1 MGTTAFTTKFKIT
14 MRLQHIGN
22 VLFLLLLLTGCLK
35 EPEPF
40 LQPQPMEVDDID
52 DLVSP
57 EGFQFETSYIQEIT
71 LIAQKA
77 TGEPMKRILFQL
89 YSAPPENGG
98 VLIAKGLTNVA
109 GEFRTEIMASTHQ
122 QAIYAY
128 TPYRDF
134 TPAQRLELTGGNPI
148 NHLWG
153 SLPDA
158 SLDAAYKTVPQDGSF
173 ICNSTFFQIVGSTLK
188 ELDVLTGTYT
198 TVGVGSKN
206 YNGIGFSPKNNFIYG
221 IQGSNLWK
229 VGNDGQ
235 ETNLGAISG
244 LSSGF
249 NYRADFDT
257 LGNLVAIAEKS
268 GSYYLSVIDV
278 EASPPATVEYPLTK
292 IGSVSGSMHDLV
304 YSPYFRYYY
313 AMTPDAHLFRI
324 DYENRTIEDIG
335 DFSINGLETGS
346 AYGAGWTSSDSN
358 LYWSFNRSG
367 KIYQVEMND
376 AGTPTDASY
385 VLTGDVTNNN
395 DGCSCAWADS
405 PFTDNDGDGI
415 PNGTDDFPE
424 DSEVAFATFT
434 PSEYGYGTYAF
445 EDMWPRK
452 GDFDFND
459 AVIGYHYVIAQ
470 DTNNLT
476 HRVSM
481 NIQLKALGAGFQNG
495 FGIQFEGL
503 EPGNIQ
509 SVTGTSAA
517 SITTAAN
524 GCEGGQSKAVIIIY
538 DDGHALLGSRAG
550 QFVNTGDPTGVLK
563 DPVELEIEIILN
575 GPQVSIGEI
584 NPFIFTQGNR
594 GNEIHLKGYPATDLV
609 DNTLFNTF
617 SDASSGT
624 NTYQTAN
631 GMPWGISFN
640 TGFNYPQEKT
650 DLLAAYPTFQN
661 WVISAGLQYT
671 DWYDINKASP
681 SKLFV
686 R

>member
-1 MGTTAFTTKFKIT
+1 
-14 MRLQHIGN
+14 MRLLLIWN
-22 VLFLLLLLTGCLK
+22 VFFLLLLAGCLK

-40 LQPQPMEVDDID
+40 PQAQPMEVDDID
-52 DLVSP
+52 DLLSP
-57 EGFQFETSYIQEIT
+57 EGFQFETNFMQEIT
-71 LIAQKA
+71 LIAQKP

-98 VLIAKGLTNVA
+98 VLIAKGLTNAA
-109 GEFRTEIMASTHQ
+109 GEFRTEIMVSTHQ
-122 QAIYAY
+122 EALYAY
-128 TPYRDF
+128 TPYRDL
-134 TPAQRLELTGGNPI
+134 TPAQRLELTGRNPI
-148 NHLWG
+148 HHLWG

-158 SLDAAYKTVPQDGSF
+158 SLDAAYKTIPQDGSF
-173 ICNSTFFQIVGSTLK
+173 ICNSTFFQIVGNTLK

-198 TVGVGSKN
+198 TVGVASKG
-206 YNGIGFSPKNNFIYG
+206 YNGIGFSPKDNFIYG

-229 VGNDGQ
+229 IGNDGQ
-235 ETNLGAISG
+235 EIDLGAISG
-244 LSSGF
+244 LTSGF

-268 GSYYLSVIDV
+268 GSYSLSIIDI
-278 EASPPATVEYPLTK
+278 EASPPTATESALTK
-292 IGSVSGSMHDLV
+292 IGTVSGRMHDLV

-313 AMTPDAHLFRI
+313 AMTMDAHLLRV

-335 DFSINGLETGS
+335 DFSTNLETGG

-358 LYWSFNRSG
+358 LYWSFNSSG
-367 KIYQVEMND
+367 KIYQIEMND
-376 AGTPTDASY
+376 SGSPIGSSY
-385 VLTGDVTNNN
+385 VLTGDITNNN

-424 DSEVAFATFT
+424 DPDVAFATFT

-470 DTNNLT
+470 DTSNLT
-476 HRVSM
+476 HRISM

-495 FGIQFEGL
+495 FGVQFEGL
-503 EPGNIQ
+503 DPGDIQ
-509 SVTGTSAA
+509 SVTGTSAT
-517 SITTAAN
+517 SISTAAN
-524 GCEGGQSKAVIIIY
+524 GCETGQSKAVIIIY
-538 DDGHALLGSRAG
+538 DDGHELLGARRG

-594 GNEIHLKGYPATDLV
+594 GNEIHLKGFPATDLV

-617 SDASSGT
+617 SDASSGA

-640 TGFNYPQEKT
+640 TDFSYPQEKT
-650 DLLAAYPTFQN
+650 DLLEAYPTFQN

-671 DWYDINKASP
+671 DWYDINQATP

-686 R
+686 K